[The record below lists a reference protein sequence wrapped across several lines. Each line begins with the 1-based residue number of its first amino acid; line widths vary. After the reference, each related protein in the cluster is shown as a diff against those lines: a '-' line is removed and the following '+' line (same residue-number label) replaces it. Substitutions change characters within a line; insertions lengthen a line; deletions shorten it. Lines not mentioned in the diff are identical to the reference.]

1 MTPFRVA
8 IDARMIHAS
17 GIGTYLQGL
26 LEGIQTQDRSD
37 FSFTLLGDL
46 KRLPTGPWSMRA
58 ARSKIYSLTEQLEIP
73 WTACGGKTA
82 LIHTPHYNMSCLLA
96 SRTVVTVHDVIHLKF
111 LQYWPSVAARAY
123 ARFFFSRVIPKAR
136 AILTVSENTKRDL
149 VEMLSIPAERIIV
162 TYPAI
167 SHARFQNPDPALMPE
182 FNALNLPHPYLLYV
196 GNLKQFKNVERLVDV
211 HQRLWASK
219 KAPSLVLVGRNFIP
233 GFDRKLSQ
241 AQGIRWLGEVRPAL
255 LPWLYKQALAFLFPS
270 LYEGFGLPPLEAM
283 ASGTP
288 VLCSNRG
295 SLLEVV
301 GDAALMIDPENI
313 EEMAAGLTRL
323 VDDDTLRKDLAAKGL
338 MQAQRF
344 SWNKMAEQTLRVY
357 RDCLS

>member
-1 MTPFRVA
+1 MTPFRIA
-8 IDARMIHAS
+8 IDARMINAS

-26 LEGIQTQDRSD
+26 LEGIQSQSRPD
-37 FSFTLLGDL
+37 FSFKLLGDL
-46 KRLPTGPWSMRA
+46 KRLPSGPWTTRA
-58 ARSKIYSLTEQLEIP
+58 ACSKIYSLAEQLEIP
-73 WTACGGKTA
+73 WAARGEKATLVHA
-82 LIHTPHYNMSCLLA
+82 PHYNMPCLLA

-111 LQYWPSVAARAY
+111 PQYWPSVAARAY

-136 AILTVSENTKRDL
+136 VILTVSENTKRDL
-149 VEMLSIPAERIIV
+149 VEMLAIPAERIIV

-167 SHARFQNPDPALMPE
+167 SHVRFQSPDPGLLPE
-182 FNALNLPHPYLLYV
+182 FEALSLPHPYLLYV
-196 GNLKQFKNVERLVDV
+196 GNLKQFKNVERLVNV

-219 KAPSLVLVGRNFIP
+219 KVPPLVLVGRNFIL
-233 GFDRKLSQ
+233 GFDRRLAQ
-241 AQGIRWLGEVRPAL
+241 AEGIRWLGEVRPAL

-288 VLCSNRG
+288 VLCSNRA
-295 SLLEVV
+295 SLPEVV

-313 EEMAAGLTRL
+313 EEMAAALGRL
-323 VDDDTLRKDLAAKGL
+323 VEDDALRKGLAAKGL

-344 SWNKMAEQTLRVY
+344 SWDQMAERTLRVY